1 MITIVLLVAL
11 ALLSWIIFKPGWMP
25 APPENDIS
33 KKVVYQ
39 ADVVKQK
46 TTGWFKQIK
55 PFWQKKN
62 SLGAQLKSWCAQPD
76 MAKTAGLSSEQVE
89 TLAGFQAWVES
100 LNLAQADQIAQELSE
115 FSQKQGIKLSW
126 LLEDNSKADMQAAL
140 AGLALYFGLA
150 VRERANARPAAAL
163 RAWEETPQA
172 KENPTFGRRLFVELV
187 DSKLIDI
194 PASILLSTEKERR
207 QHMTDSIRAVLEKDR
222 SAVVACAEK
231 VILDLDAKPVG
242 KADKAQNAP
251 MPAPIPAAEEV

>member
-1 MITIVLLVAL
+1 MLTIVLLVAL

-89 TLAGFQAWVES
+89 TLAGFQTWVES

-163 RAWEETPQA
+163 RAWEETPLS
-172 KENPTFGRRLFVELV
+172 KENREFGNLLYIQLV
-187 DSKLIDI
+187 DAKMISI
-194 PASILLSTEKERR
+194 PSHLLLAPEKERLAH
-207 QHMTDSIRAVLEKDR
+207 QVSAIKAVIEKDR
-222 SAVVACAEK
+222 AVVLPFAAQVLDIHQAPKPEK
-231 VILDLDAKPVG
+231 PKAVKKGKKEAVAVEAQPV
-242 KADKAQNAP
+242 
-251 MPAPIPAAEEV
+251 